1 MIAGEIKCRF
11 RADILVGLTPFNLRI
26 SICNL
31 FVYFSFPF
39 QFGEY
44 SAKTDHLNFFKQAH
58 RREKDTLTH
67 QISSYIE
74 AKKIPKREKSP
85 KNNYNNDT
93 EDFSVFPFALC
104 FRPCMKFS
112 QMEKDS
118 NNNSSFYRCDGKF
131 EFIS

>member
-1 MIAGEIKCRF
+1 MPWTASIVVL
-11 RADILVGLTPFNLRI
+11 ILLSQSLFLTVATFKAASLGSVI
-26 SICNL
+26 FLKVFI
-31 FVYFSFPF
+31 
-39 QFGEY
+39 
-44 SAKTDHLNFFKQAH
+44 FKQA
-58 RREKDTLTH
+58 LTH

>member
-1 MIAGEIKCRF
+1 ML
-11 RADILVGLTPFNLRI
+11 ILL
-26 SICNL
+26 SQSL
-31 FVYFSFPF
+31 FHTVATFKAALLGSVIFLKVF
-39 QFGEY
+39 I
-44 SAKTDHLNFFKQAH
+44 FKQAH
-58 RREKDTLTH
+58 RHEKDTLTH